1 LIRCRSIDDAN
12 HSQLQRKED
21 ERMSDD
27 APVAPLS
34 LAAACVRSPHCP
46 LLPDMFKQRLCPDCD
61 HRKSLEHWH
70 GKQCRDC
77 YNQQHP
83 PHPAAAVAAAAPPS
97 SPSPPATLFTRDEH
111 SHGHL
116 SQEQR
121 IAIRILH
128 KEGRDEA
135 YIAARIPCDVRS
147 VRHWLAQEDTY
158 DSPRSGRKR
167 KTTAKQDADVLAEAQ
182 ETKFTT
188 PRRIRRKLQLNV
200 SVATI
205 DRRLIDAGLPGRVAR
220 HVFQL
225 TDDHKR
231 QRLSFANGYSRWTED
246 DWCRVLFADMKTFRG
261 LGRGGQVWVRR
272 PVGEAS
278 NPQYSVAHK
287 PHPVSVPAWG
297 CFSAAG
303 PGYMA
308 MFEGSMEA
316 AGLRDIFRDYLLPT
330 VKEQFGEGA
339 DWWLLHDNDPGRHK
353 SHVLK
358 VFMHNNYI
366 RPLEFPPYSPDLN
379 PIENLW
385 ADMDKR
391 MDLIDADTKEELEKV
406 VADTWAATSKEYCEQ
421 LARSMP
427 VRIQQVIDRNGAYTD
442 Y

>member
-1 LIRCRSIDDAN
+1 LTHVQFRCATCGKWKPIRKKHGHECNDCHNA
-12 HSQLQRKED
+12 QL
-21 ERMSDD
+21 
-27 APVAPLS
+27 
-34 LAAACVRSPHCP
+34 
-46 LLPDMFKQRLCPDCD
+46 
-61 HRKSLEHWH
+61 LEALH
-70 GKQCRDC
+70 
-77 YNQQHP
+77 
-83 PHPAAAVAAAAPPS
+83 AAAAAASAPAS
-97 SPSPPATLFTRDEH
+97 SPPQPLFTRDEH
-111 SHGHL
+111 PHCHL

-121 IAIRILH
+121 LAIRILH
-128 KEGRDEA
+128 KEGHDEA

-147 VRHWLAQEDTY
+147 VRHWLAQEDTQ

-167 KTTAKQDADVLAEAQ
+167 KTTAEQDAAIIAEA
-182 ETKFTT
+182 EATKFTT
-188 PRRIRRKLQLNV
+188 PRRIRRKLQLDV
-200 SVATI
+200 SAATI
-205 DRRLIDAGLPGRVAR
+205 DRRLVDAGLPGRVAR

-225 TDDHKR
+225 TDEHKR
-231 QRLSFANGYSRWTED
+231 QRLSFAHGYSRWTED
-246 DWCRVLFADMKTFRG
+246 DWCRIVFADVKTFRG

-278 NPQYSVAHK
+278 NPAYSVAHK

-308 MFEGSMEA
+308 MFEGSLEA

-353 SHVLK
+353 SQVLK
-358 VFMHNNYI
+358 AFMHNNYI
-366 RPLEFPPYSPDLN
+366 RPLDFPPYSPDLN

-385 ADMDKR
+385 ADMDKC
-391 MDLIDADTKEELEKV
+391 MELTDADTKEELEKV
-406 VADTWAATSKEYCEQ
+406 VADTWAATSKEYCSQ

-427 VRIQQVIDRNGAYTD
+427 ARIQQVIERNGAYTD

>member
-1 LIRCRSIDDAN
+1 
-12 HSQLQRKED
+12 
-21 ERMSDD
+21 
-27 APVAPLS
+27 
-34 LAAACVRSPHCP
+34 
-46 LLPDMFKQRLCPDCD
+46 LPNVCKQRLCPDCG

-77 YNQQHP
+77 SNQQHP
-83 PHPAAAVAAAAPPS
+83 PHLAAAAAAATPPPA
-97 SPSPPATLFTRDEH
+97 PSPPSPLFDRDEH

-121 IAIRILH
+121 LDIRILH

-135 YIAARIPCDVRS
+135 YIAARVPCDVRS
-147 VRHWLAQEDTY
+147 VRHWLAQEDTH
-158 DSPRSGRKR
+158 DSPRSGRPR
-167 KTTAKQDADVLAEAQ
+167 STDEAMDTALAFVSHVEPFA
-182 ETKFTT
+182 T
-188 PRRIRRKLQLNV
+188 PRQLKRKLQLDV
-200 SVATI
+200 SNATI
-205 DRRLIDAGLPGRVAR
+205 NRRLIDAGLPGRVAR

-225 TDDHKR
+225 TDEHKR
-231 QRLSFANGYSRWTED
+231 QRLSFAHGYSRWTED
-246 DWCRVLFADMKTFRG
+246 EWCSVVFADVKTFRG

-278 NPQYSVAHK
+278 NSAYSVAHK

-308 MFEGSMEA
+308 MFEGSLEA

-330 VKEQFGEGA
+330 VKEQFEEGA

-353 SHVLK
+353 AQVLRT
-358 VFMHNNYI
+358 FMHNNYI
-366 RPLEFPPYSPDLN
+366 RPLDFSPYSPDLN

-406 VADTWAATSKEYCEQ
+406 VADTWAATSKEYCAQ

-427 VRIQQVIDRNGAYTD
+427 ARIQQVIDRNGAYTD

>member
-1 LIRCRSIDDAN
+1 
-12 HSQLQRKED
+12 
-21 ERMSDD
+21 M
-27 APVAPLS
+27 
-34 LAAACVRSPHCP
+34 
-46 LLPDMFKQRLCPDCD
+46 
-61 HRKSLEHWH
+61 H

-83 PHPAAAVAAAAPPS
+83 PHPADTAAAAASPPS
-97 SPSPPATLFTRDEH
+97 LSLTPPLFDHHPH
-111 SHGHL
+111 SHSHL

-121 IAIRILH
+121 LAIRILH
-128 KEGRDEA
+128 KKGRDEA

-147 VRHWLAQEDTY
+147 VRRWLAQEDTH

-167 KTTAKQDADVLAEAQ
+167 KTTAEQDAAVVDEAK
-182 ETKFTT
+182 ETRFTT
-188 PRRIRRKLQLNV
+188 PRRIRRKLQLDV

-225 TDDHKR
+225 TDEHKR
-231 QRLSFANGYSRWTED
+231 QRLSFAHGYSRWTED
-246 DWCRVLFADMKTFRG
+246 EWCSVIFADVKTFRG

-303 PGYMA
+303 PGYLA
-308 MFEGSMEA
+308 MFEGSLEA

-330 VKEQFGEGA
+330 VKEQFEEGA

-353 SHVLK
+353 SLVLRT
-358 VFMHNNYI
+358 FMHNNYI
-366 RPLEFPPYSPDLN
+366 RPLDFPPYSPDLN

-385 ADMDKR
+385 ADMDNR
-391 MDLIDADTKEELEKV
+391 MELIDADTKEELEKV
-406 VADTWAATSKEYCEQ
+406 VADTWAETSKRYCEQ

-427 VRIQQVIDRNGAYTD
+427 ARIRQVIDRNGAYTD